1 MLRMR
6 AMAQV
11 VAARR
16 KVPRQARARATVEQ
30 ILLAARRVLVEEGY
44 EGASTNRIARVAGVS
59 VGSLYQYFPSKEA
72 VVEAL
77 VEAHLSEIMT
87 VVSRGLAEVATAP
100 LDVAARR
107 LVAIMID
114 VHRVEPELHRVLD
127 GRRPRIES
135 NDHVRTVNRTI
146 RLLVRAYLAERRH
159 ELRSDLDLD
168 LATFLINE
176 LVETAAHKAVIEEP
190 EMLANPRLVDEI
202 ATMVVRYVTPAR

>member
-1 MLRMR
+1 
-6 AMAQV
+6 MAQV

>member
-1 MLRMR
+1 MP
-6 AMAQV
+6 QV

-16 KVPRQARARATVEQ
+16 KVPKQARARATVEE

-44 EGASTNRIARVAGVS
+44 EGASTNRIAQVAGVS

-72 VVEAL
+72 IVEAL

-100 LDVAARR
+100 LDEAARR

-127 GRRPRIES
+127 ARRSRIES
-135 NDHVRTVNRTI
+135 NDHVRTVNQTI

-190 EMLANPRLVDEI
+190 EMMANPRLVDEI